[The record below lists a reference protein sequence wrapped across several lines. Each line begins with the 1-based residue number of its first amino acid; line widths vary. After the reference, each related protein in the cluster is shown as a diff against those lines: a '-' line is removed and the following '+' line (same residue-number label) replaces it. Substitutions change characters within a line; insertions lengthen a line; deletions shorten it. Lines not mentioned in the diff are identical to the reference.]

1 MLFTIQNKKYKAIEK
16 LRKEALVQ
24 AYFII
29 QKYPLQA
36 ADQIMDNYI
45 QQQYDMSLKDMCVT
59 LLLNMTFYADDRNN
73 LVLLF
78 KNPKYDAMAQLI
90 TFGNGAIQGSKILQ
104 MAFK

>member
-1 MLFTIQNKKYKAIEK
+1 MLFTIKNTKYKAVDR
-16 LRKEALVQ
+16 LRKETLLQ

-45 QQQYDMSLKDMCVT
+45 QQQYNVSLKDMCIT
-59 LLLNMTFYADDRNN
+59 LLLNMTFYADDKNN

-78 KNPKYDAMAQLI
+78 KDQKYDTIAQLI

-104 MAFK
+104 IALK